1 MSDSNF
7 SDAFKRHTLS
17 LLHYG
22 GHTLHDV
29 SRQTGVTIDTL
40 ETWNQEINLLEGLST
55 AETATLLIPSDSVQN
70 ISNTATQSS
79 TVLGEW
85 FGLDQINTLHE
96 SQLDKVEWH
105 VPSYDHPSP
114 LLARGRLL
122 GEGGM
127 GRVIT
132 GLQASTGREVAI
144 KEIKEGLASKSITRR
159 LLQEAW
165 ITGLLEHP
173 NIVPIYTIE
182 ANEDGLPM
190 ILMKRISG
198 RTWSEYIHNP
208 EIIPNAPS
216 KHERLKWHLHILSE
230 VSLAMQYAHDKGI
243 IHRDLKPD
251 NVMIG
256 EYGEVYVLDWGIAV
270 AIDDRYESWIPRA
283 DDLKGIAGTPAYMAP
298 EMLQGG
304 ELSIQSDLYLLGA
317 ILWEIIEGTPP
328 HQQTPLAELKTS
340 IQHFQP
346 TPSHECPNFI
356 RTLLER
362 TLQASPTK
370 RLASTTEFVQQVTN
384 AQHLLDVQK
393 IIDSVNGELEGLN
406 QALTNLETSR
416 KIIYAHFIAARF
428 GINQIPSTLDVSN
441 LRIRYQ
447 NTVLGLCTWELNG
460 NRPTSAELLL
470 ADLNDPPQSL
480 IDEIEQSKALIQA
493 EKERLRLMDIDQSET
508 IGIRTRAFVIIL
520 AIVGWMTFPTWQLI
534 TGIEFGYRHLF
545 IQTVCVQLWMFCI
558 GFWARE
564 SLSATEV
571 NRRTFSIL
579 LGEPLFHTVS
589 DLCAYSAGWEAHD
602 AWVLRFLVWNTMLLS
617 YGMLMEFKM
626 LPVAFVYSLLSIT
639 VFLIPEYVSW
649 ISIGIN
655 ILLLISMGII
665 WHGKIK
671 QAEDART
678 IQR

>member
-1 MSDSNF
+1 MNDAKF
-7 SDAFKRHTLS
+7 SEAFKRHTLS
-17 LLHYG
+17 LIHYG
-22 GHTLHDV
+22 GQTFHDV
-29 SRQTGVTIDTL
+29 STQTGVTIDTL

-55 AETATLLIPSDSVQN
+55 SETATLLIPNTSETGVSTTTTN
-70 ISNTATQSS
+70 SNTI
-79 TVLGEW
+79 LGDW

-96 SQLDKVEWH
+96 SQLDQVEWH

-144 KEIKEGLASKSITRR
+144 KEVKEGLTSKSITRR

-198 RTWSEYIHNP
+198 RTWSEYIQNP
-208 EIIPNAPS
+208 DLIPNASS
-216 KHERLKWHLHILSE
+216 KNDQLKWHLHILSE
-230 VSLAMQYAHDKGI
+230 VGLAMQYAHDKGI

-283 DDLKGIAGTPAYMAP
+283 NDLKGIAGTPAYMAP

-317 ILWEIIEGTPP
+317 ILWEIVEGTAP
-328 HQQTPLAELKTS
+328 HQHTPLAELKTS

-346 TPSHECPNFI
+346 TPSTECPNFI
-356 RTLLER
+356 RPLLKR
-362 TLQASPTK
+362 TLQANPNA
-370 RLASTTEFVQQVTN
+370 RLVSTTEFVQQVSN

-393 IIDSVNGELEGLN
+393 IIDSVYEELNGLN
-406 QALTNLETSR
+406 RALTSTETSR
-416 KIIYAHFIAARF
+416 KVIYAHFIGARF
-428 GINQIPSTLDVSN
+428 GINQIPASLNVSN
-441 LRIRYQ
+441 LIDSYQ
-447 NTVLGLCTWELNG
+447 NSVLALCRWELDA

-470 ADLNDPPQSL
+470 TDMKSPPKSL
-480 IDEIEQSKALIQA
+480 IDEIDQAKTLIQA

-508 IGIRTRAFVIIL
+508 IGIKTRAFVLIL
-520 AIVGWMTFPTWQLI
+520 SIMGWMSFPIWQLL
-534 TGIEFGYRHLF
+534 TEIEFTYTHLF
-545 IQTVCVQLWMFCI
+545 IQTVLIQIWMLGI
-558 GFWARE
+558 GFWARD

-602 AWVLRFLVWNTMLLS
+602 AWVLRFVVWNTMLLS

-639 VFLIPEYVSW
+639 VFLMPEYVSW

-665 WHGKIK
+665 WNGKIK
-671 QAEDART
+671 QAKDART